1 MTAYYRG
8 LIAVDSEGRIWIQ
21 AFRLNSD
28 GTHTAVVTVSTN
40 GGGSFAQQPSL
51 ATLGDRGGGRL
62 ISLGTRLMFL
72 YGGHGCCETGKMR
85 LRSDSDPLATW
96 SSAATVLSDGIY
108 HGAALSALGDG
119 AGGMHLVYKDKATM
133 ALHYFTRA
141 LAAGS
146 ATNQNFSRSVP
157 IEADLLLPKA
167 QAEQIAYLAE
177 TLAADRILVEDHA
190 STRAL
195 AKSASCSCCGEGST
209 NRKLNASGF
218 APAIASSGRRACR
231 ARERSS

>member
-1 MTAYYRG
+1 
-8 LIAVDSEGRIWIQ
+8 WIQ

-108 HGAALSALGDG
+108 RGAALSAVADG
-119 AGGMHLVYKDKATM
+119 AGGLHLAYKNLSAKLYYRHFDGSRWSGATRLDGSPSWALQPAMTRLGDDVVVFYNPMIADNTNYRFVYRT
-133 ALHYFTRA
+133 LHA
-141 LAAGS
+141 
-146 ATNQNFSRSVP
+146 
-157 IEADLLLPKA
+157 
-167 QAEQIAYLAE
+167 
-177 TLAADRILVEDHA
+177 
-190 STRAL
+190 
-195 AKSASCSCCGEGST
+195 
-209 NRKLNASGF
+209 
-218 APAIASSGRRACR
+218 
-231 ARERSS
+231 